1 MPNQATTT
9 VTREQFMEAV
19 EAVWTEIEYQNSL
32 ERRTGDEAK
41 EPAGFFT
48 LGQVYLARGEA
59 AWADNA
65 GTEACLPSLRKL
77 AAIFVRGMVYCGVRP
92 RTTSQAAGK

>member
-48 LGQVYLARGEA
+48 LGQVYLRRGED

-77 AAIFVRGMVYCGVRP
+77 AAIFIRGMIYCGVRF
-92 RTTSQAAGK
+92 RTPTTGK

>member
-9 VTREQFMEAV
+9 VTREQFDKAV
-19 EAVWTEIEYQNSL
+19 EAVWTEIQYQNSL

-48 LGQVYLARGEA
+48 LGHVYLRRGED
-59 AWADNA
+59 AWSDNA
-65 GTEACLPSLRKL
+65 GIEACLPSLRKL
-77 AAIFVRGMVYCGVRP
+77 AAIFVRGMVYCGIRE
-92 RTTSQAAGK
+92 RNIAAAGK

>member
-1 MPNQATTT
+1 MPNRATTT
-9 VTREQFMEAV
+9 VSREQFDAAC
-19 EAVWTEIEYQNSL
+19 EAVWTEIEYQNGL

-48 LGQVYLARGEA
+48 LGQVYLRRGED

-77 AAIFVRGMVYCGVRP
+77 AAIFVRGMVYCGIRERKVA
-92 RTTSQAAGK
+92 AAGK